1 MVDNFAIFVSHAL
14 LALAV
19 WKLARS
25 EALDAD
31 PGTELAAKLQRKVI
45 GEDLK
50 RG

>member
-1 MVDNFAIFVSHAL
+1 MVDNFAIFISHAL

-19 WKLARS
+19 WKLTRS
-25 EALDAD
+25 DALDAD
-31 PGTELAAKLQRKVI
+31 PGTELAARLERKPI

>member
-1 MVDNFAIFVSHAL
+1 MVDNFAIFISHAL

-19 WKLARS
+19 WKLAHS

-31 PGTELAAKLQRKVI
+31 PGTELADKLHRTTV